1 MRTLPNPNSV
11 GKQTRVPSRFA
22 KRLKIFRTQSGYT
35 QEGLAAACGM
45 LLGHAVDNTQLSHL
59 EHGRGYPRLPL
70 LCALADVLGR
80 DIDEF
85 VEDI

>member
-1 MRTLPNPNSV
+1 
-11 GKQTRVPSRFA
+11 
-22 KRLKIFRTQSGYT
+22 
-35 QEGLAAACGM
+35 M